1 MCNFGAGYWMP
12 GLDFFLSKTM
22 AKIHYN
28 AQQLLMDMAKRISAN
43 ENGVKCYLAQ
53 AGINLAEGQGV
64 SMQDLKTLRELNPEA
79 FNDMIVFLYPELFNN
94 VANGDG
100 KSGSEGGESGSSK
113 VSLSDTDKQGIF
125 NLFGVLITTAG
136 GVLSNIYGK
145 DTTGVEVAAAYAQQ
159 EAARTKRTL
168 IIVGIIGVVLL
179 IAGVIVLTRR
189 PGMTVNKI

>member
-100 KSGSEGGESGSSK
+100 KSGSSK